1 MALITNVLN
10 HIVTPEKFDLS
21 QNDPNPFKGKTSIKY
36 SVPYKSKVIFMINNY
51 EGHIVDRI
59 SIKKQGIGLYE
70 IEFYADGLPAGT
82 YFYHLIA
89 DDFYI
94 SKEMELIK

>member
-1 MALITNVLN
+1 MPLITCVLS
-10 HIVTPEKFDLS
+10 HIVTPDKFDLS
-21 QNDPNPFKGKTSIKY
+21 QNDPNPFKGKTYIKY
-36 SVPYKSKVIFMINNY
+36 SVPYRSKIIFMINDY
-51 EGHIVDRI
+51 EGHIVDKL
-59 SIKKQGIGLYE
+59 SIKKQGVGLHE
-70 IEFYADGLPAGT
+70 IEFYANGLTAGT